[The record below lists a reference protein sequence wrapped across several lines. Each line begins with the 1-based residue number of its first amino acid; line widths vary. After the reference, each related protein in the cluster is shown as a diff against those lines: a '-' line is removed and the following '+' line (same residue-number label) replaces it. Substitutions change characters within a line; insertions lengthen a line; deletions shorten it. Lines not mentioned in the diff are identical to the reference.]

1 MWQTLLEIAATNGI
15 WAVLFVILL
24 AYLMQDS
31 KKREAKYQQT
41 IEILTERLEV
51 VAEIKEKV
59 DRLTTAKCVVVTTI
73 DEKEVEE

>member
-1 MWQTLLEIAATNGI
+1 MWQTVLEIAATNGI
-15 WAVLFVILL
+15 WAVLFIILL

-41 IEILTERLEV
+41 IETLTERLEV

-59 DRLTTAKCVVVTTI
+59 DRLTTARCVVVHTK
-73 DEKEVEE
+73 KEEEEL